1 MATITSSSS
10 RASFRRRGMV
20 EEAEGEFNLSDP
32 ERRFIFHASN
42 MITSHDFTT
51 ARSIEND

>member
-1 MATITSSSS
+1 
-10 RASFRRRGMV
+10 MV

-42 MITSHDFTT
+42 MITSHDFTK